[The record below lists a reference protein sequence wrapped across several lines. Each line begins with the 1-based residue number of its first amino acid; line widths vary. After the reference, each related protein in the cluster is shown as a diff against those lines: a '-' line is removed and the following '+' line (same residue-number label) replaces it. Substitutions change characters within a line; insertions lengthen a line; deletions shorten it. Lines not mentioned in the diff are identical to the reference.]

1 MLNLLCT
8 VLDLLHTAKLVP
20 LLWTLFWT
28 LSVYTMHANA
38 VMFNHSDG
46 NYECAFLIYPHLF
59 SRHSPSP
66 VLPLTALPVQDF
78 FPSSEDTAFPSL
90 VLLLQSMKSMMFSKE
105 IKITHILGR
114 RS

>member
-1 MLNLLCT
+1 M
-8 VLDLLHTAKLVP
+8 AKVVP
-20 LLWTLFWT
+20 LLWTLF
-28 LSVYTMHANA
+28 LDSSVMNENDYYVYTMHANA
-38 VMFNHSDG
+38 AMFNHRDG
-46 NYECAFLIYPHLF
+46 KYECAFLIYPHLF

-66 VLPLTALPVQDF
+66 VPPLTALPVQDF